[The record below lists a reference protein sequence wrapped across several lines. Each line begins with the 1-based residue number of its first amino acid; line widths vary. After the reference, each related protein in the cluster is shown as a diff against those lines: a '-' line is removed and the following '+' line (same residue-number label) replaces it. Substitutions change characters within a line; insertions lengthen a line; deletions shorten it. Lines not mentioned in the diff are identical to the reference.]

1 MVKKRRSI
9 KLVFLC
15 NLLLGIL
22 LPFVIVLVIVAVQM
36 YRDVAQD
43 KASSYSV
50 MAQMMS
56 DNVNEVVHKYVSVV
70 ETAAVGSRTGC
81 RRSRTVFE
89 GSYRRNRGCVVSFSG
104 DRCRRGGN
112 FPHGRQG
119 TPRHLDR

>member
-56 DNVNEVVHKYVSVV
+56 
-70 ETAAVGSRTGC
+70 GRT
-81 RRSRTVFE
+81 
-89 GSYRRNRGCVVSFSG
+89 
-104 DRCRRGGN
+104 
-112 FPHGRQG
+112 
-119 TPRHLDR
+119 